1 MIIFLAIKDGL
12 LELYA
17 LYIKF
22 LFNIKFQKNLEKI
35 HVETI

>member
-1 MIIFLAIKDGL
+1 MIIFLAIKNGL

-22 LFNIKFQKNLEKI
+22 LFNIKFQTNLEKI
-35 HVETI
+35 LVETI